1 MQGYCLEGFKAWEEL
16 AEENGKREH
25 MNPYM
30 AMFIIIILKKRY
42 PPLYPQAKGGNKF
55 RFF

>member
-30 AMFIIIILKKRY
+30 AMFIIIILKK
-42 PPLYPQAKGGNKF
+42 
-55 RFF
+55 